1 MLIEIMIT
9 LRKVITDMQE
19 AMAREKVV
27 VVHLSSRYLQLIKSQ
42 VDNFSDDTKG
52 FVDKID
58 EFFIHSKNLTSR
70 INLSSAN
77 HVNGILSPALVNN

>member
-1 MLIEIMIT
+1 MIT

-19 AMAREKVV
+19 AVVREKVV

-42 VDNFSDDTKG
+42 VDNFTEDTKG

-58 EFFIHSKNLTSR
+58 EFFIHSKSLTSR
-70 INLSSAN
+70 INVSSVN
-77 HVNGILSPALVNN
+77 HVNGILNPFLSSSSNI